1 MTSPFRSALELYFI
15 LLFSVIL
22 VVMLFAC
29 AIACIVYVVQ
39 SFGGPGFVGAV
50 LLLFIMGFPVKDA
63 VKEYKREKA
72 FQRRAG

>member
-1 MTSPFRSALELYFI
+1 
-15 LLFSVIL
+15 
-22 VVMLFAC
+22 MLFAC